1 MDGYR
6 RPFLGAPP
14 YPGTGPTPHQRH
26 PSTGHLPPGTTASQ
40 ATQATPPPATPLIA
54 AERRPPRLGA
64 TGSGSASDPKRFP
77 YDPEPVLEPVLQE
90 EAVLETDSQVYSFKR
105 CRPGS
110 ADPPREGPRKRSRCD
125 LLLADGGGASAAAAS
140 ARGADDG
147 PDPADPVD
155 GKEGPEVIKVAKT
168 GGLIPF
174 NANDA
179 EDDDGDDDDDKA
191 EDDMEAGSQSAQA
204 DSQSSQGPG
213 TN

>member
-1 MDGYR
+1 
-6 RPFLGAPP
+6 
-14 YPGTGPTPHQRH
+14 
-26 PSTGHLPPGTTASQ
+26 
-40 ATQATPPPATPLIA
+40 
-54 AERRPPRLGA
+54 
-64 TGSGSASDPKRFP
+64 
-77 YDPEPVLEPVLQE
+77 
-90 EAVLETDSQVYSFKR
+90 
-105 CRPGS
+105 
-110 ADPPREGPRKRSRCD
+110 
-125 LLLADGGGASAAAAS
+125 
-140 ARGADDG
+140 
-147 PDPADPVD
+147 VD